1 MRIIGVIIIIGMV
14 VGAVSTIDY
23 KKFIDL
29 PSFLLVV
36 GGSLGYV
43 LAKGKSSNFIKNF
56 GDGSVY
62 MGWIGLMI
70 WIVIIGNHHA
80 NTENIWPAFSIAFLP
95 SMLLFFICN
104 FFFSFFLFF
113 FSFFRRFFSSFL
125 LFFFFT
131 KLE

>member
-43 LAKGKSSNFIKNF
+43 LAKGKSRSFIKNF

-70 WIVIIGNHHA
+70 GIVMIGNHNV
-80 NTENIWPAFSIAFLP
+80 NTENIGPAFSVAFLP
-95 SMLLFFICN
+95 ILYGYFI
-104 FFFSFFLFF
+104 
-113 FSFFRRFFSSFL
+113 
-125 LFFFFT
+125 
-131 KLE
+131 KLITTGLEKIHHE

>member
-1 MRIIGVIIIIGMV
+1 MRIIGVLIIIGMV

-23 KKFIDL
+23 NKFIDL

-43 LAKGKSSNFIKNF
+43 LAKGKSNNFIKNF

-70 WIVIIGNHHA
+70 GIVIIGNHQV
-80 NTENIWPAFSIAFLP
+80 NTENIWTAFSVAFLP
-95 SMLLFFICN
+95 IFYGYFI
-104 FFFSFFLFF
+104 
-113 FSFFRRFFSSFL
+113 
-125 LFFFFT
+125 
-131 KLE
+131 KLITTGLEKINSE

>member
-1 MRIIGVIIIIGMV
+1 MRIIGVLIIIGMV

-23 KKFIDL
+23 NKFIDL

-43 LAKGKSSNFIKNF
+43 LAKGKSRSFIKNF

-70 WIVIIGNHHA
+70 GIVMIGNHNV
-80 NTENIWPAFSIAFLP
+80 NTENIGPAFSVAFLP
-95 SMLLFFICN
+95 ILYGYFI
-104 FFFSFFLFF
+104 
-113 FSFFRRFFSSFL
+113 
-125 LFFFFT
+125 
-131 KLE
+131 KLITTGLEKIHHE

>member
-43 LAKGKSSNFIKNF
+43 LAKGN
-56 GDGSVY
+56 
-62 MGWIGLMI
+62 
-70 WIVIIGNHHA
+70 
-80 NTENIWPAFSIAFLP
+80 PAIL
-95 SMLLFFICN
+95 
-104 FFFSFFLFF
+104 
-113 FSFFRRFFSSFL
+113 
-125 LFFFFT
+125 
-131 KLE
+131 

>member
-70 WIVIIGNHHA
+70 GIVIIGNHHA
-80 NTENIWPAFSIAFLP
+80 STENMWPAFSVAFLP
-95 SMLLFFICN
+95 ILYGYFI
-104 FFFSFFLFF
+104 
-113 FSFFRRFFSSFL
+113 
-125 LFFFFT
+125 
-131 KLE
+131 KLITTGLEKINIE

>member
-14 VGAVSTIDY
+14 FGAVSTIDN

-62 MGWIGLMI
+62 NQYTLSDTLLVSQFLQNDPAKI
-70 WIVIIGNHHA
+70 
-80 NTENIWPAFSIAFLP
+80 NILLH
-95 SMLLFFICN
+95 MLKCF
-104 FFFSFFLFF
+104 
-113 FSFFRRFFSSFL
+113 
-125 LFFFFT
+125 
-131 KLE
+131 

>member
-70 WIVIIGNHHA
+70 GIVIIGNHHA
-80 NTENIWPAFSIAFLP
+80 NTENIWPAFSVAFLP
-95 SMLLFFICN
+95 ILYGYFIKLITTGLEKIN
-104 FFFSFFLFF
+104 SEIK
-113 FSFFRRFFSSFL
+113 S
-125 LFFFFT
+125 T
-131 KLE
+131 KLFQYFKFWI